1 MGEGRGMENHQ
12 EEGEMKDYIVKAHIK
27 LEVKARNEDEAKRIS
42 MEDLSDFLRNY
53 SLADLM
59 EVREKE

>member
-1 MGEGRGMENHQ
+1 
-12 EEGEMKDYIVKAHIK
+12 MKDYIVKANIK
-27 LEVKARNEDEAKRIS
+27 LEVKARNEDEAKEMA
-42 MEDLSDFLRNY
+42 MEDLRDFLRHN

>member
-1 MGEGRGMENHQ
+1 MGAHGGIENCQ
-12 EEGEMKDYIVKAHIK
+12 REGEMKDYIVTAQIK
-27 LEVKARNEDEAKRIS
+27 LEVEASNEAEAKQMA
-42 MEDLSDFLRNY
+42 MEDLSDFMRHN